1 MNKRIYIGIV
11 PAVFLKLLDQKIQ
24 VFTPKEMM
32 VIEAIKRSDNDLK
45 DASIEEISSYLSQY
59 SPAQLKGISNNVK
72 GIYHEIR
79 FIETENSDGDDIEAE
94 LYELT
99 NHPGADIRLIN
110 TATGEI
116 ADIQLKAT
124 NSDHYVDEHI
134 DRYPDIDVFATEE
147 VAKNH
152 SFVKSSG
159 FSNTE
164 LSNDVSNTLNKM
176 NKTDD
181 YIETAVT
188 TSGLIS
194 AALNT
199 KAVLEGKQSGSV
211 ALRKTLEDLGVATA
225 SAVIIEFLAG

>member
-124 NSDHYVDEHI
+124 SSDHYVDEHI

-211 ALRKTLEDLGVATA
+211 ALRKTLEDLGVAT
-225 SAVIIEFLAG
+225 SSVVIIEFLAG